1 MIEPGS
7 FGAWVQASL
16 MMGLLGG
23 AGVGLTRTLEKM
35 EQPVETGWS
44 ELEVAPAFE
53 VIGGPRTSQLVQ
65 RHAVAAGNAEG
76 AARPVRNVE
85 GAFASPAA

>member
-7 FGAWVQASL
+7 FGDWVQASL

-23 AGVGLTRTLEKM
+23 AGVELACMLEKM
-35 EQPVETGWS
+35 EQSVETGWS

-53 VIGGPRTSQLVQ
+53 VVGGLRTRQLVQ
-65 RHAVAAGNAEG
+65 RHAVPAGDAEG

-85 GAFASPAA
+85 GAFAGPAA